1 MQEELS
7 NIENL
12 SIAKRSNLSKKDSWI
27 SYILT
32 SKDNSNTQS
41 SHNEENIEF
50 YEEMD
55 ELSNRNKDYAE
66 DSEFA
71 YAQYNDKRYEFI
83 YIFGKYIQPYMK
95 EIDHPS
101 LIQ

>member
-1 MQEELS
+1 
-7 NIENL
+7 
-12 SIAKRSNLSKKDSWI
+12 
-27 SYILT
+27 
-32 SKDNSNTQS
+32 
-41 SHNEENIEF
+41 
-50 YEEMD
+50 MD

-71 YAQYNDKRYEFI
+71 YAQYNDKRFEFI